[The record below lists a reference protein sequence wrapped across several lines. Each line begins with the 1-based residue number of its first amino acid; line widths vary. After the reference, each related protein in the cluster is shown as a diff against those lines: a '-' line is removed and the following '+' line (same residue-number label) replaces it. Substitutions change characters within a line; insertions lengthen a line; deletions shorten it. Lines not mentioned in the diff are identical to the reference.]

1 MKSLIPILC
10 SFFVLA
16 ACTKSTPPKNKPDT
30 LMEEFDEATM
40 DAAITK
46 ARGSVEEF
54 ITALAAQSAES
65 YSVKAPIHEGEKT
78 EHFWI
83 VDVTYK
89 DGTFSGTIGN
99 DPGIV
104 STVKFGQKWELKKE
118 EISDWMY
125 TKDDRIY
132 GGYTIDPLLD
142 SMPTDEA
149 DALRKQLVR

>member
-1 MKSLIPILC
+1 MKLIFSLICTLLIFGSC
-10 SFFVLA
+10 SKN
-16 ACTKSTPPKNKPDT
+16 TSSPNKPET
-30 LMEEFDEATM
+30 LTEDFDDAAM
-40 DAAITK
+40 DAAIAK

-54 ITALAAQSAES
+54 LTVLEARSAES

-83 VDVTYK
+83 VDVTYQ

-99 DPGIV
+99 EPGIV

-125 TKDDRIY
+125 IKDDRIY
-132 GGYTIDPLLD
+132 GGYTIDPLID
-142 SMPTDEA
+142 SMPKDEA